1 VRRIAAALVAAWLLV
16 ALGPAGLGLPG
27 GPHLAR
33 AAEYTLAT
41 VASYD
46 VQPEKKRIAVA
57 VDVTFTNTTPNPA
70 GQFSV
75 FEVVDLAIHNGATN
89 VAARDSR
96 GAMRVTVAT
105 RNGVN
110 VASVRPRAPVRYK
123 QKVTFRLTYILPD
136 GAGPDVRVRPSAVVF
151 PAWSFGTSGKVT
163 ISLPV
168 DYEVKVDGD
177 ELTAV
182 EDGATR
188 RLESGAVADPTSWL
202 ARVIAVRP
210 ASYTTLNAGVVLSSG
225 TVDLQ
230 VRAWN
235 DDPAWGEETLA
246 LLSEALPLLEEEIG
260 LDYPRV
266 GPLAVVEVVPD
277 VPGAISEPALG
288 EGEIAVAFN
297 QPDFTTLHQVAHVW
311 ISEQLAGD
319 RWIREGFASQAAAA
333 VAPQLKVA
341 LPYDPDTR
349 LRELPDG
356 VAFPLFSWGAGE
368 ATAQQDAF
376 GYAASWAL
384 AERLAAA
391 VGPDGLRLAWRRIA
405 AGVGAYEPV
414 GDEVPD
420 PSGQPVTPVDTR
432 RLLDQ
437 LEAVSGV
444 ELGQEFASHVFDEA
458 AAAELPLRAAA
469 REALDQLLVAAS
481 DWGAPDPVI
490 ADLSAWR
497 FDVAQVAMAQA
508 RTWLDGR
515 DELLAAIERAGLTT
529 PDRLRDRYRTSGG
542 GADAQDELD
551 AEVAVVAGYADVRA
565 MLSRTPSVVERVG
578 LLGGEAPSSHLAA
591 AATLFAEGDLR
602 GAAEEVDAARAR
614 LAGAAADGLVRVIS
628 TAAVLAVLLGL
639 AIVVARR
646 RRPRGYTA
654 RP

>member
-1 VRRIAAALVAAWLLV
+1 MRRLPAALLAAWLLV
-16 ALGPAGLGLPG
+16 ALGPAGLGLP

-46 VQPEKKRIAVA
+46 VQPDKERIAVA

-75 FEVVDLAIHNGATN
+75 FEVIDLGIHNGATN

-163 ISLPV
+163 VSLPV

-177 ELTAV
+177 ELTAA

-230 VRAWN
+230 VRAWS
-235 DDPAWGEETLA
+235 DDPSWGEETLA
-246 LLSEALPLLEEEIG
+246 LLSDALPLLEEQIG

-266 GPLAVVEVVPD
+266 GPLVVVEVVPD
-277 VPGAISEPALG
+277 VPDALSEQPLG

-349 LRELPDG
+349 LDELPEG
-356 VAFPLFSWGAGE
+356 VAFPLISWGAGE

-405 AGVGAYEPV
+405 TGVGAYEPV
-414 GDEVPD
+414 GDEVAE
-420 PSGQPVTPVDTR
+420 PSGQPTTPVDTR

-444 ELGQEFASHVFDEA
+444 ELGEEFASHVFDEA

-469 REALDQLLVAAS
+469 RDALEQLLVAAG

-490 ADLSAWR
+490 ADLADWR

-508 RTWLDGR
+508 QTWLDGR
-515 DELLAAIERAGLTT
+515 DELLAAIERAGLMT
-529 PDRLRDRYRTSGG
+529 PDRLRDRYRTAGG

-551 AEVAVVAGYADVRA
+551 AEAAVVAGYADVRA

-578 LLGGEAPSSHLAA
+578 LLGGEAPSSHLAV

-614 LAGAAADGLVRVIS
+614 LGGAAADGLVRVIS
-628 TAAVLAVLLGL
+628 AAAVLAVLLGL
-639 AIVVARR
+639 TIVVARR
-646 RRPRGYTA
+646 RRARGYTA